1 MSEPLDPMVALA
13 PGLTVVEASAG
24 TGKTHAISSL
34 AVRALAEGDV
44 TTAGL
49 GVVTFTEAA
58 TAELKGRLR
67 QRIQSA
73 ESALR
78 RGSGD
83 ATDELVTALS
93 VGTRAQVD
101 ARTRRL
107 GQALT
112 DFDSMTVS
120 TIHGFCQRILTASGA
135 LATTVNDSLTDIDE
149 VVNDRLLALGGV
161 APAPVKGL
169 RDAVTRRLAMPDAR
183 LWDHADT
190 AEIADFVDR
199 CVETVES
206 ARRRW
211 RRRTFDSMITDTRDL
226 LLSPER
232 GPALVAE
239 LRDRFG
245 LVMIDEF
252 QDTDSVQWDI
262 FRTAFLEGGPIPVV
276 IVGDPKQSIYRF
288 RGAELSAYLEARAY
302 AAGTGGVIRSL
313 STNWRSDPAMLTAIE
328 TILSGEEF
336 GATDVL
342 FEPVEPADR
351 TDRAV
356 FDDGRLAP
364 VELRPVPGG
373 TVPEAEPVVLDDLT
387 AEVLRLLEIGR
398 LTDHEGER
406 GLRPSDIGII
416 TKSNSDA
423 AKVAM
428 ALRAVGVPVV
438 TSTRD
443 SVMTSSA
450 AFHWRTL
457 LESLDRPNAVHASRA
472 VALGHF
478 GSLSVSDLTD
488 LSDADELALLDE
500 AAARRDALESGG
512 VPRLL
517 AQLRATGFRERVL
530 STIGGE
536 RELTDL
542 EHIGEL
548 LQRET
553 AGARCSARRL
563 LDLLERWSRD
573 TDDELG
579 SELLERRID
588 RDDDTVKVLTVF
600 KAKGLEFP
608 VVLCP
613 FLWRANVSRGRPK
626 HAFIEG
632 ERLIDLFG
640 VAHKETKRRETMLV
654 RDAAAAEVDGESRR
668 LLYVALTRARH
679 RLVIWAA
686 PELKKGSSSLSEVLE
701 RRCDGDL
708 DALAATSADTITI
721 ATPVVPEVGARY
733 TIAND
738 RPDSVE
744 AADFQRDLHHVWRTW
759 SFTSVSKRLAD
770 LDDHDLPVLGGVDE
784 PEADPDESPASS
796 RGAFADLPG
805 SAAFGTLV
813 HSILEET
820 DFAADDLGVE
830 LAERC
835 EEALR
840 HRDIGGPPEVLAS
853 GLADALRTPLGGPLG
868 GVALRSLPRGD
879 RRDEMRF
886 DLTLAATSSSAIAGA
901 VLDELSADDPFHG
914 YFERLA
920 STPDVPIE
928 GFLTGSI
935 DLVART
941 GGSYWVADYKTN
953 RVSGSSDFA
962 TADLVTEMAHHDY
975 PLQALLYLV
984 ALHRFLD
991 LRAPGQALPV
1001 LGAAYLFVRGMRPD
1015 ETGSGTVWWTP
1026 SSAAVRAVDRL
1037 LREGNR

>member
-149 VVNDRLLALGGV
+149 VVNDRLLTLGGV

-336 GATDVL
+336 GAPDVL

-351 TDRAV
+351 PDRAV
-356 FDDGRLAP
+356 FDDGRFAP

-398 LTDHEGER
+398 LTDHEGEG

-478 GSLSVSDLTD
+478 GSLSVGDLTD

-640 VAHKETKRRETMLV
+640 VAHKETMRRETMLV

-708 DALAATSADTITI
+708 DALAAASAGTITI
-721 ATPVVPEVGARY
+721 AAPVAPEVGARY

-820 DFAADDLGVE
+820 DFVADDLGVE

-840 HRDIGGPPEVLAS
+840 HRDIGGPAEVLAS

-868 GVALRSLPRGD
+868 DWALRSLPRGD

-886 DLTLAATSSSAIAGA
+886 DLTLAATSSGAIARA
-901 VLDELSADDPFHG
+901 VVDELTDDDPFRE
-914 YFERLA
+914 YFGRLA

>member
-1 MSEPLDPMVALA
+1 MAEPLNPMERIG

-24 TGKTHAISSL
+24 TGKTYAISSI

-58 TAELKGRLR
+58 TAELKSRLR
-67 QRIQSA
+67 QRIQTA
-73 ESALR
+73 EAALR
-78 RGSGD
+78 RGDSESS
-83 ATDELVTALS
+83 DEVVTALAS
-93 VGTRAQVD
+93 GTSAQVE
-101 ARTRRL
+101 ARARRL

-112 DFDSMTVS
+112 DVDSMTVS
-120 TIHGFCQRILTASGA
+120 TIHGFCQRILSASGA
-135 LATTVNDSLTDIDE
+135 LASAVDDSKTDIDE
-149 VVNDRLLALGGV
+149 VVNDRLVALGGV
-161 APAPVKGL
+161 APAPVKKL
-169 RDAVTRRLAMPDAR
+169 REAVARRLAMPDAR
-183 LWDHADT
+183 LWVQPET
-190 AEIADFVDR
+190 AAIADFVES
-199 CVETVES
+199 CVELVEA

-226 LLSPER
+226 LTSPDR
-232 GPALVAE
+232 GPSLIAE

-252 QDTDSVQWDI
+252 QDTDSIQWDI
-262 FRTAFLEGGPIPVV
+262 FRTAFLKGDPIPVV

-288 RGAELSAYLEARAY
+288 RGAELSAYLEARSFAQRS
-302 AAGTGGVIRSL
+302 GGAVRSL
-313 STNWRSDPAMLTAIE
+313 STNWRSDPTMLTAIG
-328 TILSGEEF
+328 TILDGEEF
-336 GATDVL
+336 GAPDVL
-342 FEPVEPADR
+342 FEPVEAADR
-351 TDRAV
+351 PDRAV

-364 VELRPVPGG
+364 VELRPVSGG
-373 TVPEAEPVVLDDLT
+373 AVGELEPVVLDDVA
-387 AEVLRLLEIGR
+387 AEVLRLLETGR
-398 LTDHEGER
+398 LTDGDGER
-406 GLRPSDIGII
+406 ALRPSDIGIV

-423 AKVAM
+423 AKVAD
-428 ALRAVGVPVV
+428 ALRAVAVPVV

-443 SVMTSSA
+443 SVMASSA

-457 LESLDRPNAVHASRA
+457 LESIDRPNASHTVRA

-478 GSLSVSDLTD
+478 GSLSVRDLVE
-488 LSDADELALLDE
+488 LSEADELALLDE

-517 AQLRATGFRERVL
+517 ARLRAAGFRERVL

-548 LQRET
+548 LQRQT
-553 AGARCSARRL
+553 AGARSSARSL
-563 LDLLERWSRD
+563 LDLLDRWSVGD
-573 TDDELG
+573 DDELG
-579 SELLERRID
+579 SDLLERRID

-613 FLWRANVSRGRPK
+613 FLWRQNKRGGHPK
-626 HAFIEG
+626 HAFVEG

-640 VAHKETKRRETMLV
+640 IAHKETKRRETMLV
-654 RDAAAAEVDGESRR
+654 RDAADAEADGESLR

-679 RLVIWAA
+679 RLVVWVAN
-686 PELKKGSSSLSEVLE
+686 ELKRGSSSLSEVLQ

-708 DALAATSADTITI
+708 DALAAASSDTIAI
-721 ATPVVPEVGARY
+721 VAPVTPEVGARY
-733 TIAND
+733 TVATD
-738 RPDSVE
+738 RPGTVE
-744 AADFQRDLHHVWRTW
+744 AAHFDRDLRHVWRTW
-759 SFTSVSKRLAD
+759 SFTSVSKQIAD
-770 LDDHDLPVLGGVDE
+770 LVDHDLPVLGGLDE
-784 PEADPDESPASS
+784 PVTDTDDWVAPS

-805 SAAFGTLV
+805 SAAFGTMV
-813 HSILEET
+813 HSILEEV
-820 DFAADDLGVE
+820 DFVADDLGAE
-830 LAERC
+830 LSEHC
-835 EEALR
+835 EHALQ
-840 HRDIGGPPEVLAS
+840 HRDIGGPVEVLVS
-853 GLADALRTPLGGPLG
+853 GLTDALRTPLGGPLG
-868 GVALRSLPRGD
+868 EWALRSLSRGD

-886 DLTLAATSSSAIAGA
+886 DLSLAATSSSAIAGA
-901 VLDELSADDPFHG
+901 VLDELSVDDPFHG
-914 YFERLA
+914 YFERVA
-920 STPDVPIE
+920 TTAAVSVE

-941 GGSYWVADYKTN
+941 DGAYWVADYKTN
-953 RVSGSSDFA
+953 RVSGSIDFA

-984 ALHRFLD
+984 ALRRFLA
-991 LRAPGQALPV
+991 LRAPDQNVPI

-1026 SSAAVRAVDRL
+1026 SLAAVGSVDRL
-1037 LREGNR
+1037 LREGGR

>member
-1 MSEPLDPMVALA
+1 M
-13 PGLTVVEASAG
+13 
-24 TGKTHAISSL
+24 
-34 AVRALAEGDV
+34 
-44 TTAGL
+44 
-49 GVVTFTEAA
+49 
-58 TAELKGRLR
+58 
-67 QRIQSA
+67 
-73 ESALR
+73 
-78 RGSGD
+78 
-83 ATDELVTALS
+83 
-93 VGTRAQVD
+93 
-101 ARTRRL
+101 
-107 GQALT
+107 
-112 DFDSMTVS
+112 
-120 TIHGFCQRILTASGA
+120 
-135 LATTVNDSLTDIDE
+135 
-149 VVNDRLLALGGV
+149 
-161 APAPVKGL
+161 
-169 RDAVTRRLAMPDAR
+169 
-183 LWDHADT
+183 
-190 AEIADFVDR
+190 
-199 CVETVES
+199 
-206 ARRRW
+206 
-211 RRRTFDSMITDTRDL
+211 
-226 LLSPER
+226 
-232 GPALVAE
+232 
-239 LRDRFG
+239 
-245 LVMIDEF
+245 
-252 QDTDSVQWDI
+252 
-262 FRTAFLEGGPIPVV
+262 
-276 IVGDPKQSIYRF
+276 
-288 RGAELSAYLEARAY
+288 
-302 AAGTGGVIRSL
+302 
-313 STNWRSDPAMLTAIE
+313 
-328 TILSGEEF
+328 
-336 GATDVL
+336 
-342 FEPVEPADR
+342 
-351 TDRAV
+351 
-356 FDDGRLAP
+356 
-364 VELRPVPGG
+364 
-373 TVPEAEPVVLDDLT
+373 
-387 AEVLRLLEIGR
+387 
-398 LTDHEGER
+398 
-406 GLRPSDIGII
+406 
-416 TKSNSDA
+416 
-423 AKVAM
+423 
-428 ALRAVGVPVV
+428 
-438 TSTRD
+438 
-443 SVMTSSA
+443 
-450 AFHWRTL
+450 
-457 LESLDRPNAVHASRA
+457 
-472 VALGHF
+472 
-478 GSLSVSDLTD
+478 
-488 LSDADELALLDE
+488 
-500 AAARRDALESGG
+500 
-512 VPRLL
+512 
-517 AQLRATGFRERVL
+517 
-530 STIGGE
+530 
-536 RELTDL
+536 
-542 EHIGEL
+542 
-548 LQRET
+548 
-553 AGARCSARRL
+553 
-563 LDLLERWSRD
+563 
-573 TDDELG
+573 
-579 SELLERRID
+579 
-588 RDDDTVKVLTVF
+588 
-600 KAKGLEFP
+600 
-608 VVLCP
+608 LCP

-708 DALAATSADTITI
+708 DALAAASAGTITI
-721 ATPVVPEVGARY
+721 AAPGAPEVGARY
-733 TIAND
+733 TVAND

-840 HRDIGGPPEVLAS
+840 HRDIGGPAEVLAS

-868 GVALRSLPRGD
+868 DWALRSLPRGD

-886 DLTLAATSSSAIAGA
+886 DLTLAATSSGAIARA
-901 VLDELSADDPFHG
+901 VVDELTDDDPFRE
-914 YFERLA
+914 YFGRLA

-1026 SSAAVRAVDRL
+1026 SSSAVRAVDRL